1 MGSQDIRDAAC
12 GQPDELL
19 LSAGVVA
26 DMVRRAAILVATVL
40 AALTLSVA
48 AQAQTSAGGTCG
60 ARGELTVAEPAAAG
74 GGGQRRCSRVA
85 TSRSGGSRAA

>member
-40 AALTLSVA
+40 AALTLSVDA
-48 AQAQTSAGGTCG
+48 VPDITTNQVQITFSCEGT
-60 ARGELTVAEPAAAG
+60 
-74 GGGQRRCSRVA
+74 Q
-85 TSRSGGSRAA
+85 